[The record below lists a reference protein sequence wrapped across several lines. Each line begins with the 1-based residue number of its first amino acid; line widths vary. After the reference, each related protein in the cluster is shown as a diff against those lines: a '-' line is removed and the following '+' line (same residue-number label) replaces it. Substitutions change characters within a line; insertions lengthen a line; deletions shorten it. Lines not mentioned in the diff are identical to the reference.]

1 MMLNDKVKI
10 CMTSQ
15 VVFNHFLYTLSGE
28 FFIIHVGFLAC
39 MHVPVAATLYI
50 SSAPKIRSD
59 QIKATIKAFSPLPDS
74 T

>member
-1 MMLNDKVKI
+1 MVKI

-28 FFIIHVGFLAC
+28 FFIIHVGFLVC
-39 MHVPVAATLYI
+39 VHLPIAATVYV
-50 SSAPKIRSD
+50 SSAP
-59 QIKATIKAFSPLPDS
+59 KATIKACSPLPGS